1 MSAYERRT
9 MSENKQIGYLRTMIR
24 IRAFEETVHAM
35 YQKSELFGMSPHLSC
50 GMEAIAVGAC
60 DCLRKDDYIVS
71 THRGH
76 GHCIAKGADMRRML
90 AELCGKATGFCKGK
104 GGTMH
109 IADVDLGI
117 LGANGIVGG
126 GIPIA
131 VGAGLSISIRGTDQ
145 VSVCFF
151 GDAASNQGTFHEAV
165 NFATIFKLPVIFVC
179 ENNLYGLS
187 TPYQYSGATPH
198 VADRAK
204 GYHIPGKSVNGMVV
218 EEVRAAMAEAVK
230 RARNGEGP
238 SIIEGKTYRY
248 YGHSASDNRRYR
260 TREEEENVKST
271 SDPIMLLTK
280 ELVAKKLLT
289 EKDVEKMQVEADAE
303 AADAKQ
309 FTLNSPE
316 PNVNTVMEDIFA

>member
-1 MSAYERRT
+1 MSD
-9 MSENKQIGYLRTMIR
+9 NKQIGYLRTMIR

-109 IADVDLGI
+109 IADVELGI

-187 TPYQYSGATPH
+187 TPYSYSGATPH

-260 TREEEENVKST
+260 TREEEEHVKST